1 MRERLR
7 LRISKNF
14 QCRITPA
21 RAGKTLSVIF
31 SDQGIEDHPRSC
43 GKDSGALAEGA
54 DCMGSPPLVRERHAV
69 RKTIHDK
76 QRITPAR
83 AGKTQVPNTVLTR
96 VQGSPPLVRERLD
109 NISVM
114 TSSTGITPARAGK
127 TAMAGLPVQ
136 AAGDHPRSCGKDPD
150 KHVNEIA
157 IQGSPPLVRERRCS
171 HHEAL

>member
-54 DCMGSPPLVRERHAV
+54 DCMGSPPLVRERLCTWKRMAMC
-69 RKTIHDK
+69 I
-76 QRITPAR
+76 RITPAR
-83 AGKTQVPNTVLTR
+83 AGKTDSLQHST
-96 VQGSPPLVRERLD
+96 PLE
-109 NISVM
+109 
-114 TSSTGITPARAGK
+114 K
-127 TAMAGLPVQ
+127 
-136 AAGDHPRSCGKDPD
+136 DHPRSCGKDPGIVLGHLD
-150 KHVNEIA
+150 HW
-157 IQGSPPLVRERRCS
+157 GSPPVVRERLS
-171 HHEAL
+171 